1 MKNIANKVVAVVLL
15 ILGFIIGYISSDV
28 TILLL
33 LMAIAVTLI
42 FSKENY
48 IK

>member
-1 MKNIANKVVAVVLL
+1 MKNVANKIVAAVLI
-15 ILGFIIGYISSDV
+15 ILGFIISYISGDI
-28 TILLL
+28 TILVL